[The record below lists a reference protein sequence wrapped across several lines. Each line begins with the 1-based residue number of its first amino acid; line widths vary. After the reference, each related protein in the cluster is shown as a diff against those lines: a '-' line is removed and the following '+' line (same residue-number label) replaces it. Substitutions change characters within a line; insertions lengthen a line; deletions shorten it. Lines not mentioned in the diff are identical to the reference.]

1 MTYQEITD
9 YLSERG
15 HRITKP
21 MVDDIE
27 SLIAER
33 ERLARLAELER
44 FIKDILESHY
54 IRLLDNPIDQVI
66 YDLQKREA
74 ELQQQGGQL

>member
-1 MTYQEITD
+1 
-9 YLSERG
+9 
-15 HRITKP
+15 